1 MINIGRLKPLKSNFP
16 IMIAEK
22 AISKDTCN
30 NFVKEIQN
38 SKAFDNF
45 SWLKLYNEKC

>member
-22 AISKDTCN
+22 AISKNKMLSSFHDSN
-30 NFVKEIQN
+30 YIMKNV
-38 SKAFDNF
+38 S
-45 SWLKLYNEKC
+45 

>member
-22 AISKDTCN
+22 ALED
-30 NFVKEIQN
+30 F
-38 SKAFDNF
+38 
-45 SWLKLYNEKC
+45 LK